1 MRHETLPYP
10 SPHLSSDVRQAS
22 WTSTALLLPRPPRL
36 RSLQRRPEA
45 ALPRWLVAVG
55 AGYAHIPE
63 PQSLQLAYRTRPCES
78 KTAQQQHCSNSR
90 HSAGRSTRRN
100 QSHGKLATKN
110 LSSGQRYHTQ
120 TTMNILTLPSG
131 QASAYRYTQSS
142 GVEHQ
147 HEPVPPRDGGA
158 VI

>member
-10 SPHLSSDVRQAS
+10 SPHLSSDLRQAS

-36 RSLQRRPEA
+36 RSLQRHPEA

-78 KTAQQQHCSNSR
+78 KKRSNSIAAT
-90 HSAGRSTRRN
+90 AGTQQVGALAEISLSWKTCYQKPFKRAALPHTNHDEYTHTSIGPSFGVQVHTEQRSGTR
-100 QSHGKLATKN
+100 T
-110 LSSGQRYHTQ
+110 
-120 TTMNILTLPSG
+120 
-131 QASAYRYTQSS
+131 
-142 GVEHQ
+142 
-147 HEPVPPRDGGA
+147 PRDGGA